1 MLIGTLSEHTRA
13 LASGLG
19 EADVVAVP
27 EPPGELATSWDWDW
41 APVLER
47 WRGDFTSRPPAP
59 DVVVCTWPAALHPT
73 PLLELSSQEWRTRAE
88 WPTALWFVVMVAA
101 VDRCTDGGSVVVV
114 TERPAAIDVEG
125 FAPEVGVAE
134 GILCLVR
141 SLATLA
147 GDRGVRINA
156 VTSEILTAPAHL
168 VGAPPSLPSF
178 PGTADIEI
186 AGAVRML
193 LSPQAGGVTGTKVHA
208 DCGRTW

>member
-19 EADVVAVP
+19 EPDVVAVP

-41 APVLER
+41 APVLEQ

-59 DVVVCTWPAALHPT
+59 EIVVCTWPASLQAT
-73 PLLELSSQEWRTRAE
+73 PFLEVSPEQWRARAE
-88 WPTALWFVVMVAA
+88 WPTALWFTVMVAA
-101 VDRCTDGGSVVVV
+101 VNRCADGGAVVVV

-134 GILCLVR
+134 GTLCLVR
-141 SLATLA
+141 SLATIA

-156 VTSEILTAPAHL
+156 VTSEVLTAPAQP
-168 VGAPPSLPSF
+168 VGAPPSLTSF
-178 PGTADIEI
+178 PGSAAIEI
-186 AGAVRML
+186 AGAVRLL
-193 LSPQAGGVTGTKVHA
+193 LSADAGGVTGTKVHA